1 MPQMKYKK
9 ADLLGITLYDFV
21 NNYCIIYD
29 DDLHYIGLAC
39 IDDIDKYIATYS
51 DLNTKCFKILSLK
64 EAVDNAQVL
73 SYSFLK
79 EIFDAADPLIREAFK

>member
-21 NNYCIIYD
+21 NNYCVIYD

-39 IDDIDKYIATYS
+39 VDDIDKYIATYS
-51 DLNTKCFKILSLK
+51 NLNTKSFKILSLK
-64 EAVDNAQVL
+64 EALDNTHIL
-73 SYSFLK
+73 SYGFLK
-79 EIFDAADPLIREAFK
+79 EIFDAYRRE